1 MFKLPSLPAV
11 NLFAKKKTS
20 EFLTLDIGTDFVKC
34 FVFRHN
40 VEQDTFT
47 IIGLGKQ
54 KLSSF
59 STRAGV
65 VVDYAGVKEASE
77 VALREALNQA
87 SSKTKDVII
96 GLSGEVTKGLVTTV
110 RLTRPHHEIPINDKE
125 LSSLITKIQETAYLE
140 ASKEII
146 DMTGN
151 PDLEI
156 ELTNSSISWVKL
168 DDQFVKDPLGVAAKK
183 MEVALFTA
191 FSPTFHLE
199 LLQKLAK
206 DLKLKIITITSEM
219 YALSKCLSTKE
230 GYENVILM
238 DIGGET
244 TDVGIVFGG
253 GLVATRTLSLGGRH
267 ITRAIS
273 ECFGLSLEDAEE
285 KKLMYS
291 LGTLDV
297 DETARIK
304 ECVKDVLDLWLSGLE
319 VLFLDF
325 NGIKTF
331 PSKIIITGGG
341 SSLRGIDGF
350 LAYDSWLRNIQFKET
365 PIFEKAQIASLI
377 RVVDSTAKATSG
389 DDIMPA
395 SLSEVFIELE
405 RR

>member
-1 MFKLPSLPAV
+1 MFKFPKLPTV
-11 NLFAKKKTS
+11 NLFPKKKPN

-34 FVFRHN
+34 FAFKYNQESQNFSV
-40 VEQDTFT
+40 V
-47 IIGLGKQ
+47 GLGKQ
-54 KLSSF
+54 RLANF
-59 STRAGV
+59 ATRAGV
-65 VVDYAGVKEASE
+65 VVDFNGVKEAASL
-77 VALREALNQA
+77 AILDAKNQA
-87 SSKTKDVII
+87 QTKTNNVII

-110 RLTRPHHEIPINDKE
+110 RLTRPHHESPISDKE
-125 LSSLITKIQETAYLE
+125 LAALIARIQETAYLE

-168 DDQFVKDPLGVAAKK
+168 DDHFVKDPVNMPAKK

-199 LLQKLAK
+199 LLQKLCK
-206 DLKLKIITITSEM
+206 ELKLNIITVTSEM
-219 YALSKCLSTKE
+219 YALSKCLSVTE
-230 GYENVILM
+230 GYENVILI

-244 TDVGIVFGG
+244 TDVGVIFGG

-273 ECFGLSLEDAEE
+273 ECFSLSIEDAEE
-285 KKLMYS
+285 KKLMYT
-291 LGTLDV
+291 LGTLSVEESASIRDC
-297 DETARIK
+297 IK
-304 ECVKDVLDLWLSGLE
+304 DSLDLWLSGLE

-331 PSKIIITGGG
+331 PSKIVITGGG
-341 SSLRGIDGF
+341 SSLRGLDGF
-350 LAYDSWLRNIQFKET
+350 LAYDSWLKNIQFKET
-365 PIFEKAQIASLI
+365 PIFEKASLNSLI
-377 RVVDSTAKATSG
+377 RVSDLTGKATTG

-395 SLSEVFIELE
+395 SLSEVYLE
-405 RR
+405 MEGN